1 MSNHDKRAIET
12 QKKKARRVIPRA
24 KLSRP
29 QGNTPAVRRMLKKMS
44 GVARSIAAKI
54 KAEEASHSAAK

>member
-1 MSNHDKRAIET
+1 MSKHDARAVET

-44 GVARSIAAKI
+44 GIARAAAAKA
-54 KAEEASHSAAK
+54 KAAAV

>member
-1 MSNHDKRAIET
+1 MSKHDKRAIET

-29 QGNTPAVRRMLKKMS
+29 QCNTPAVRRMLKKMS
-44 GVARSIAAKI
+44 GIARSIAAKL
-54 KAEEASHSAAK
+54 KAEEATHAVAK